1 MLPLDLTPRDNPENG
16 VHGTLTKPAISAIT
30 PARLARLGDG
40 LAFFREALTDAGEFG
55 SGKWEFALSFP
66 ELTLVN
72 LPAIDLRWLV
82 SHGFIEHAFEEIS
95 HRNGYRLFHPAPER
109 AITDQSCFV
118 LTQTG
123 EKFAE
128 SLARQQRAGC
138 SPNSPATKET
148 VRPSWNAQTRELC
161 FNGQVVKQFHR
172 PAECQEMILSA
183 FEKARWAVRIENPL
197 KGRDGREASDRLH
210 DVIRA
215 LNRNQNTRLIRFRGD
230 GKGRGIRWSPRSLHH

>member
-1 MLPLDLTPRDNPENG
+1 MLPLDLTPWDNPENG

-30 PARLARLGDG
+30 PARLARLADG

-95 HRNGYRLFHPAPER
+95 HRNGNRLFHLAPER

-118 LTQTG
+118 LRHRSQLSPSTR
-123 EKFAE
+123 ACPVRVC
-128 SLARQQRAGC
+128 SLTSSHRNTPIICRC
-138 SPNSPATKET
+138 T
-148 VRPSWNAQTRELC
+148 VRKRCS
-161 FNGQVVKQFHR
+161 HD
-172 PAECQEMILSA
+172 
-183 FEKARWAVRIENPL
+183 KASSCHAR
-197 KGRDGREASDRLH
+197 H
-210 DVIRA
+210 
-215 LNRNQNTRLIRFRGD
+215 
-230 GKGRGIRWSPRSLHH
+230 